1 MMRHRRWGAA
11 LVVGAV
17 LSGIT
22 IPAVDAAV
30 PAAIAATTTLT
41 PDEFVEAFDSGLF
54 ERLGQIGGP
63 PAITGDPALDHR
75 IREIATERGYQPRPE
90 PSGPL
95 TPIDGR
101 LLQPEAA
108 AAWDALR
115 DAAAADGISMGLTSA
130 YRSTA
135 RQAELFR
142 SLLVGTNDAAI
153 NATLERVAP
162 PGYSR
167 HHTGYAIDLTSE
179 GKVLGAFTTTAAH
192 QWLSANNFENAKR
205 HGWVPS
211 YPDGA
216 APAGPDPEPWEY
228 VWAGTSNIVC
238 EVFTPGTDQ
247 AFCDAVGSTF
257 EADIAWLSA
266 NGITTGCRADRFCP
280 DDSLTRAQ
288 GATMIWR
295 MSGSPAASAPATF
308 TDVPPDQ
315 WFSDAIAWMVDNGVT
330 TGTTPTTFSPDD
342 PLTRAQFVTF
352 LWRLKGRPEA
362 EPGQFTD
369 VSPSGFAADAVGW
382 AVDVGVTNGTSPT
395 TFTPQ
400 ADTTR
405 GQTAAFLRR
414 FDSLAEAP

>member
-1 MMRHRRWGAA
+1 MRRRGWAT

-17 LSGIT
+17 LGGLG
-22 IPAVDAAV
+22 IPAAHAAV
-30 PAAIAATTTLT
+30 PADIAATTPLT
-41 PDEFVEAFDSGLF
+41 VDELVDTFDSGILDG
-54 ERLGQIGGP
+54 LGEIGDP
-63 PAITGDPALDHR
+63 PAITGDATLDHR
-75 IREIATERGYQPRPE
+75 IREIAVERGYRRRPE
-90 PSGPL
+90 PNRAL

-108 AAWDALR
+108 AAWVALR
-115 DAAAADGISMGLTSA
+115 DAAAADGITIGLTSA

-142 SLLVGTNDAAI
+142 SLLTGTDAAAI
-153 NATLERVAP
+153 DTTLRRVAP
-162 PGYSR
+162 PGFSR
-167 HHTGYAIDLTSE
+167 HHTGYAMDLTSE

-192 QWLSANNFENAKR
+192 QWLSADNFANAKR
-205 HGWVPS
+205 YGWVPS

-216 APAGPDPEPWEY
+216 ASAGPDPEPWEY
-228 VWAGTSNIVC
+228 VWVGTANIVC
-238 EVFTPGTDQ
+238 EVFTPGADQ

-266 NGITTGCRADRFCP
+266 NEITTGCRSDRFCP

-295 MSGSPAASAPATF
+295 MSGSPAATTPAPFA
-308 TDVPPDQ
+308 DVPPDV
-315 WFSDAIAWMVDNGVT
+315 WFSDAIAWMVENGIT

-352 LWRLKGRPEA
+352 LWRLNGRPEA
-362 EPGQFTD
+362 EPGPFTD
-369 VSPSGFAADAVGW
+369 VSPAGFASTAVGW
-382 AVDVGVTNGTSPT
+382 AVDVGVTQGTSPT
-395 TFTPQ
+395 TFTPE

-414 FDSLAEAP
+414 YDSLAEAP